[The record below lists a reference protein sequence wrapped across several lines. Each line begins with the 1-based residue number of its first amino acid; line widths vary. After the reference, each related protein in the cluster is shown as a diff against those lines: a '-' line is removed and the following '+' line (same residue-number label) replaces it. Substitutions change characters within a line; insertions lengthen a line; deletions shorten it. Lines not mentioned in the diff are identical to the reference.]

1 MSTWTKSAPTE
12 LCLRGCPSTFRI
24 FWIPGYQVVAWNAL
38 PSSGLS
44 TYSTRIGAR
53 APCAPFCP
61 LWGRVGIKKA
71 QRGNQEQKKAHLR
84 ILGLRFYVFP
94 NLTNFLF
101 LFLCLFLPQIFS
113 FSLAIQNSN
122 WVLLDFTYLFHL
134 QHRSCPLHFFLFPG
148 QSSLFGLG
156 HCCIR
161 QAGFPGDDLGEVSSL
176 NTVQLFIHTSQ
187 WFLEN
192 IGISRCFL

>member
-1 MSTWTKSAPTE
+1 MQFGLLQNFVSLDVPGHSESSESHVTKLLLEMHFLRLVSRPTPQELEQELHAPHVVHSEGEWGSRKIQRST
-12 LCLRGCPSTFRI
+12 
-24 FWIPGYQVVAWNAL
+24 
-38 PSSGLS
+38 
-44 TYSTRIGAR
+44 
-53 APCAPFCP
+53 
-61 LWGRVGIKKA
+61 
-71 QRGNQEQKKAHLR
+71 QEQKKVHKR
-84 ILGLRFYVFP
+84 TLGLVFYVFP
-94 NLTNFLF
+94 HLTNFLF
-101 LFLCLFLPQIFS
+101 LFLCLFLPQIFL